1 MIDISWLIE
10 HGPCMKYA
18 AGKNIPCPGGPKQEQ
33 KAMYVLL
40 AGRIDVYRKSA
51 AGGTQLV
58 ASLLK
63 GDVFGGREYFTD
75 ADDCTYVAG
84 IDSAV
89 YVISEESFSDL
100 SWSRP
105 DILFEILRAAYMPL
119 RKMTAASRSAHQ
131 EKATQAA
138 AAKSPAAAK
147 APAAAAPAPAAAAKA
162 PAAQAAPAAAAP
174 AKAPAAPA
182 PAEPVVAQTPAVAP
196 APAAVAK
203 PEPATPPAAAAP
215 EVKAPAPAQEPAAPV
230 AEETTSDAAAVQTDN
245 GIQTE
250 EPLPAGEVVEAK
262 AGIFPAGHKHYMDVI
277 KPEYMALVFP
287 KDYKCPFCKMAFKD
301 FRVFRSK
308 LYECSPTRF
317 DLRKYYKDFQTEW
330 YDILTCRSCLFST
343 FHNYFTEPKPIQKT
357 KIEKQLAEARAEVH
371 LDFDEARNIDF
382 VFTVH
387 YLAILCADGY
397 PSMGKQIRAKLWGN
411 LSWLYEDVENEEMA
425 KFAAE
430 KAAEVYEQIYSETR
444 LTPIQEQIT
453 CLSIAGM
460 QHRSGIDRNLKKY
473 LFTAKTLLAGD
484 KTYAKM
490 AEDFMFELKME
501 E

>member
-10 HGPCMKYA
+10 HGPCKKFA
-18 AGKNIPCPGGPKQEQ
+18 AGKNVPCPGGPKPEHR
-33 KAMYVLL
+33 AMYVLL
-40 AGRIDVYRKSA
+40 AGRVDVYKKSA
-51 AGGTQLV
+51 AGGTQLF

-89 YVISEESFSDL
+89 YVITEESFSDL

-119 RKMTAASRSAHQ
+119 RKMTAASRTAQQ
-131 EKATQAA
+131 EKAAQAA
-138 AAKSPAAAK
+138 AKAPTAAPTAVKAQASTSATEAAPAAAK
-147 APAAAAPAPAAAAKA
+147 APEATKKAIPETPSATPAPPTPVATPTAKAPAVPETKPTAAAPAAKV
-162 PAAQAAPAAAAP
+162 
-174 AKAPAAPA
+174 
-182 PAEPVVAQTPAVAP
+182 PVPD
-196 APAAVAK
+196 
-203 PEPATPPAAAAP
+203 ATP
-215 EVKAPAPAQEPAAPV
+215 
-230 AEETTSDAAAVQTDN
+230 
-245 GIQTE
+245 
-250 EPLPAGEVVEAK
+250 VVEAI
-262 AGIFPAGHKHYMDVI
+262 ANDIFENYQAPTPVVEVIEAKSKLFPEGHKHYKGIV

-287 KDYKCPFCKMAFKD
+287 KDYKCPYCKMAFKD
-301 FRVFRSK
+301 YRVFRSK
-308 LYECSPTRF
+308 LYECAPMRF
-317 DLRKYYKDFQTEW
+317 DLRKYFTDFQTEW

-343 FHNYFTEPKPIQKT
+343 FHNYFTDPKPIQKA
-357 KIEKQLAEARAEVH
+357 KIDKQLVETRSEIH
-371 LDFDEARNIDF
+371 LDFDDEREIDF

-387 YLAILCADGY
+387 YLAILCSDGY

-411 LSWLYEDVENEEMA
+411 LSWLYEDVEDGEMA

-430 KAAEVYEQIYSETR
+430 KAAEAYEQVYTETR

-460 QHRSGIDRNLKKY
+460 QHRAGIDNNLKKF

-484 KTYAKM
+484 KTYAKL
-490 AEDFMFELKME
+490 AEDFMFDLKME
-501 E
+501 D